1 MAKKLTE
8 DQIKWI
14 LSVESTEAQQEIRK
28 LTKANRELEQANK
41 DRRQEMIKV
50 EMRGKKNSLQYKRLS
65 AEVKENTVK
74 LTENRAVIKGLE
86 GTMKL
91 TELTMGQLKKRAQEL
106 SRQLDNTSK
115 SLHPEEYNKLEK
127 ELGDVRNRMT
137 QLRDESKQ
145 VQQVTGRMIVSKGAM
160 ATMLGNIWT
169 KVIGIA
175 VQGLKKIKDFTTE
188 GIRMAGMAQGID
200 FAFNRIANRDYLN
213 SLREQTK
220 GLVSD
225 LTLMKSAVRAENFNI
240 PLNQL
245 GKLLEFAQNRAR
257 DTGESVDYLVE
268 SIING
273 IGRKSPLILDNLGIS
288 AVRLQEEVKRT
299 GDFAGA
305 VGKIIEDEMA
315 KAGPVIDTATD
326 AATRKKVAWENLQ
339 VTLGKVFVN
348 LKGGWDNVVAGFAT
362 GLEKIISGGEK
373 ASKVY
378 DDQIKKVADLEVNM
392 LPLIDRYKV
401 LKTNTNLS
409 AKEQEELTGILK
421 TVQSALPGV
430 VTEVD
435 KYGNAIAINTNKIYA
450 FIAAEKL
457 KLKYM
462 NKEAVA
468 EIDEELEKQTKKV
481 RDLQNKINQGDRYYT
496 DDSGRMRKVKGK
508 YDENEVQ
515 EMKNQLTQEVAA
527 MIDMQN
533 TRKELLGSSLDDQ
546 VEVERRRV
554 EMRNQFNGMNKK
566 QLANWIADE
575 RNAKNQYLEIARE
588 TYNARFGDGGGAGPG
603 GGSSSNTTT
612 ETPQWKKD
620 LEALDLELAQK
631 RLKLKEDR
639 ANEVI
644 NEVEHKKQLE
654 QLEREYLFKKMDIA
668 NLDLQTQMQIQDK
681 IFEYKIKM
689 LEETKRM
696 ESTYF
701 ADQKKLVE
709 KQNNERDKANMSL
722 GKRLG
727 KSTEDQLKEE
737 YNRRAAA
744 NKQMVDL
751 TASFSNEIGQLVG
764 SAVSGNKDF
773 VKDSIV
779 SLINMGLDYLKI
791 QTQLAVTG
799 ATLASL
805 AQPDSVATF
814 GASGFARALIM
825 TGLIEAAF
833 QAAKAVVGGIASKMG
848 SSAGSSGSGSS
859 GTTRVLSGREV
870 GGFMDV
876 ERAQDGRR
884 YRATYAPTRRGYVDR
899 PTVIVG
905 EGVDSREWIAPNDA
919 LENPTIAPFIDLL
932 EQSRLRGDIRTID
945 LNQIMRARMAGF
957 ASGGY
962 LSDNPLAEA
971 ARRNTGDSS
980 LFIRKDGTISQAD
993 KSLVELNKTLKKL
1006 QSEGVSVNY
1015 QQFDK
1020 AKNRVE
1026 GIKSKASRK

>member
-41 DRRQEMIKV
+41 DRRQEMIKL

-315 KAGPVIDTATD
+315 KAGPVIDTAAD

-339 VTLGKVFVN
+339 TTVGKFFLGFSS
-348 LKGGWDNVVAGFAT
+348 GWDNFSTRFAE
-362 GLEKIISGGEK
+362 GLEKMLIGNRDVIKSFDDQV
-373 ASKVY
+373 SKVN
-378 DDQIKKVADLEVNM
+378 DLEVNII
-392 LPLIDRYKV
+392 PLLNRYDELSK
-401 LKTNTNLS
+401 KQNLS
-409 AKEQEELTGILK
+409 KKEQSELNGIINQV
-421 TVQSALPGV
+421 TAVFPGAIAQ
-430 VTEVD
+430 VD
-435 KYGNAIAINTNKIYA
+435 AYGNATAVATGRVRD
-450 FIAAEKL
+450 FIAAEKDRLAYMNRDALKQAKKDYNKFLQDLIPVADRVKEITETGTYQIAVSTQTSSLGGTRYSTRNATQEEIANTL
-457 KLKYM
+457 KLH
-462 NKEAVA
+462 KELKAS
-468 EIDEELEKQTKKV
+468 L
-481 RDLQNKINQGDRYYT
+481 
-496 DDSGRMRKVKGK
+496 SGAG
-508 YDENEVQ
+508 Q
-515 EMKNQLTQEVAA
+515 EMLRLNGTVNEIIAA
-527 MIDMQN
+527 
-533 TRKELLGSSLDDQ
+533 
-546 VEVERRRV
+546 
-554 EMRNQFNGMNKK
+554 
-566 QLANWIADE
+566 
-575 RNAKNQYLEIARE
+575 NAKTTVE
-588 TYNARFGDGGGAGPG
+588 TV
-603 GGSSSNTTT
+603 NTTVEDVKNTVSKAT
-612 ETPQWKKD
+612 ETPKWKKD
-620 LEALDLELAQK
+620 LEALDLELEQK